1 LKKGEVWW
9 ARLKPPAGRRPVVL
23 LSRDEAYPVRTA
35 VTVAPVTT
43 TIRGIAVEVSVG
55 QEEGLTRPCVV
66 NCDSMLTIPKVC
78 HHFPILPGGSY
89 LQGLR
94 PRSEGLVAGGT
105 SASYTFLARS

>member
-43 TIRGIAVEVSVG
+43 TIRGIAVEVPVG
-55 QEEGLTRPCVV
+55 SEEGLPRPGVV
-66 NCDSMLTIPKVC
+66 NCDSMLTIPKA
-78 HHFPILPGGSY
+78 Y
-89 LQGLR
+89 LESR
-94 PRSEGLVAGGT
+94 I
-105 SASYTFLARS
+105 ARLSQRKIGEIHKAIRFALDIR